1 MARTVSMR
9 ASYAND
15 SAFLIR
21 FEAAVLKDTRRTE
34 GWLREVR
41 GHLQRLKEL
50 LLVAERENLEA
61 EEASSSER
69 GKRRRGAAV
78 AAE

>member
-1 MARTVSMR
+1 VARTVSMR

-21 FEAAVLKDTRRTE
+21 FGSAVLKDTRRTE
-34 GWLREVR
+34 GWKREVCST
-41 GHLQRLKEL
+41 LQRLKEL

-61 EEASSSER
+61 EEANSSR
-69 GKRRRGAAV
+69 GGRRRGDAAR
-78 AAE
+78 AE